1 MKAIVIGAGL
11 AGLTAAYKLQSAGWQ
26 VQVLEAAGYAGGRSA
41 TARDG
46 GYVID
51 TAATQ
56 LSSGY
61 TEYLALAKEVGLG
74 GEIVPSSQ
82 VIGFLRDGRIHG
94 INGDNILSGAL
105 TGLVGMTDKLS
116 IGHSILD
123 KLRTRPRVNHL
134 RLSDS
139 HAHDDE
145 SFLDYGRRRMSRAA
159 YDYLAFPLLRGNF
172 LRDPDQ
178 ASKLE
183 WFALTDN
190 FAGRRMLTINGG
202 ITRLPSTLASRL
214 DVRLHALA
222 TRIERTGNQVAVEWS
237 EGDAARREIVD
248 ACVVATRL
256 PEAMRIDARY
266 AELAAPLAAKLQYS
280 RGLLAHLGFRCATKS
295 KVLGVFVPKREVPE
309 IALIWMEHNK
319 HPECAPKGHSLI
331 TCYFD
336 DAWNGN
342 GYALPD
348 DKVIAI
354 AHGYLVKLFPE
365 LAGQCDL
372 SRISRWPFAIP
383 FGATGVHRE
392 IHLLQQKLA
401 PADRVQYAGD
411 YFTCTGQ
418 NSAIHY
424 GRRAAERLIA
434 NCPGER

>member
-1 MKAIVIGAGL
+1 MKAIVVGAGL
-11 AGLTAAYKLQSAGWQ
+11 AGLTAAHQLQRAGWQ
-26 VQVLEAAGYAGGRSA
+26 VVVLEAAGYAGGRSA
-41 TARDG
+41 TMRDG

-61 TEYLALAKEVGLG
+61 KEYLALCEELGLG
-74 GEIVPSSQ
+74 AEIVPSSQ
-82 VIGFLRDGRIHG
+82 IVGFLRGGRIHEIDG
-94 INGDNILSGAL
+94 NNIFSGAL
-105 TGLVGMTDKLS
+105 SGVVGLADKLS

-123 KLRTRPRVNHL
+123 KLRLRPRVNYL
-134 RLSDS
+134 SLSDS

-145 SFLDYGRRRMSRAA
+145 SFRDYGRRRMSRDA
-159 YDYLAFPLLRGNF
+159 YDYLALPLLRGNF
-172 LRDPDQ
+172 LRDPDA

-202 ITRLPSTLASRL
+202 ITRLPSALASRL

-222 TRIERTGNQVAVEWS
+222 THVEQIGDKVTVEWT
-237 EGDAARREIVD
+237 EGDAMRREIVD

-256 PEAMRIDARY
+256 PEAMRINARY
-266 AELAAPLAAKLQYS
+266 AELAAPLAAKLQYG
-280 RGLLAHLGFRCATKS
+280 RGLLAHLGFRRATRS

-309 IALIWMEHNK
+309 IALIWVEHNK
-319 HPECAPKGHSLI
+319 NPESTPAGHSLI

-336 DAWNGN
+336 DAWAGN

-348 DKVIAI
+348 EKVIDI
-354 AHGYLVKLFPE
+354 ARGYLEKLFPE
-365 LAGQCDL
+365 LAGECDL
-372 SRISRWPFAIP
+372 ARVSRWPFAIP
-383 FGATGVHRE
+383 FAATGVHRE
-392 IHLLQQKLA
+392 IHLLKAKLA
-401 PADRVQYAGD
+401 PTDRIQFAGD

-424 GRRAAERLIA
+424 GRRAAGRLIDH
-434 NCPGER
+434 CSGER